1 MSGMPQRQHAPPSQ
15 EDRLLS
21 HRCGR
26 GRGLAAR
33 FGVAVALLRVV
44 RAISGSESY
53 AYLYRIG
60 GGLLFRETQPVMTL

>member
-1 MSGMPQRQHAPPSQ
+1 M
-15 EDRLLS
+15 S